1 VLVRAGGSAETMKTT
16 LPVLALGFLALSLA
30 VRPADAATASASFSV
45 SATVQASCLAA
56 VHARAIRTYN
66 AAADAASAVSVACS
80 NSALY
85 SVSLDSGPVYDAAPA
100 LRPMPGAGFA
110 LLGNVLGSDL
120 TGIAIGR
127 QARNYDPTGFGNSS
141 ALELAIHGRIPAAQC
156 AQPSAYPDTV
166 IVVVTY

>member
-1 VLVRAGGSAETMKTT
+1 MKTT

-66 AAADAASAVSVACS
+66 AAAGAASAVSVACS
-80 NSALY
+80 NAALY

>member
-1 VLVRAGGSAETMKTT
+1 LAILAPALAIGSIH
-16 LPVLALGFLALSLA
+16 
-30 VRPADAATASASFSV
+30 AATASASFSV

-56 VHARAIRTYN
+56 VTARALRTYN

-156 AQPSAYPDTV
+156 TVPGTYPDTM
-166 IVVVTY
+166 IVVVAY

>member
-1 VLVRAGGSAETMKTT
+1 MKTT